1 MAAVVGSVTNVRD
14 FALAGGR
21 QEFVA
26 SSTKRLRYALCD
38 VTFPS
43 GTYVQ
48 ADDANF
54 TVATLI
60 KSTRKDGK
68 TVTIHQAC
76 PVGDGIENGANIVA
90 GQCTVTSGTIAF
102 ALFKDDGT
110 TERDAGA
117 MSATWQKPLTFCVS
131 YFEPV

>member
-1 MAAVVGSVTNVRD
+1 MAAVVGTVTNVRD

-26 SSTKRLRYALCD
+26 TSTKRLRYALCD

-43 GTYVQ
+43 GTYAQ

-54 TVATLI
+54 TVAALI

-76 PVGDGIENGANIVA
+76 PVGDGIENGSNIVA
-90 GQCTVTSGTIAF
+90 GACTVSTGTITF
-102 ALFKDDGT
+102 PLLQDDAS
-110 TERDAGA
+110 TERANGA

>member
-1 MAAVVGSVTNVRD
+1 MAAVVGTVTNVRD

-26 SSTKRLRYALCD
+26 TSTKRLRYALCD

-43 GTYVQ
+43 GTYAS

-54 TVATLI
+54 TVASLI
-60 KSTRKDGK
+60 QSTRKDGK

-76 PVGDGIENGANIVA
+76 PVGNGIENGNNIVA
-90 GQCTVTSGTIAF
+90 GQCTVTTGTIAF

-110 TERDAGA
+110 TEHDNGA
-117 MSATWQKPLTFCVS
+117 MSATWQKPVTFCVS
-131 YFEPV
+131 YFEPA